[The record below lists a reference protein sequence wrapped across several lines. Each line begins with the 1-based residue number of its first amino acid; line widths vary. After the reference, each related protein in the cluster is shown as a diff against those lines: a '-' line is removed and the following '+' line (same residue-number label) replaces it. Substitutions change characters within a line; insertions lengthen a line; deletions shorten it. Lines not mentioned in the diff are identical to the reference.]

1 MTKAQWQAHRAEVGP
16 HDAASCE
23 QCKARLKTKRA
34 ASNRRIRADVMR
46 SCGLVRVVGSVSG
59 RTYWE

>member
-1 MTKAQWQAHRAEVGP
+1 MTKTQWQAHRAEAGP
-16 HDAASCE
+16 HDAKGCD

-34 ASNRRIRADVMR
+34 SASKRSREDAYR
-46 SCGLVRVVGSVSG
+46 SCGLVKVIGSVSG

>member
-1 MTKAQWQAHRAEVGP
+1 MTKAQWQAHRSEVGP

-23 QCKARLKTKRA
+23 QCKARMKTKRA
-34 ASNRRIRADVMR
+34 NARKRDRDDAYR
-46 SCGLVRVVGSVSG
+46 SAGLVKVFGSVSG